1 MNSAQESRGALE
13 AAFAIKKGVC
23 LVFGA
28 VLNVFAG
35 VETLLAR
42 GVAPKTIVAV
52 TEQEE
57 MDSEARRA
65 GSGLLLLLLLLLM
78 LLC

>member
-1 MNSAQESRGALE
+1 MNAYLMNSAQESRGALE

-35 VETLLAR
+35 VEALLAR
-42 GVAPKTIVAV
+42 GVAPKAIVAV
-52 TEQEE
+52 TEPEE
-57 MDSEARRA
+57 MDPNEGKRA
-65 GSGLLLLLLLLLM
+65 GSGLLLLLL
-78 LLC
+78 